1 MMFLSCKATDS
12 FILYG
17 SVLFLEL
24 LGSWHCYVA
33 NCDCSLRNTVPGC
46 NVHLLFKPF
55 LEVDVS

>member
-46 NVHLLFKPF
+46 KCTPSLQALFG
-55 LEVDVS
+55 S